1 MLATDKKV
9 LSRLLTRQ
17 ISAVA
22 LQNCIKSDEKY
33 STEKP
38 MLLNFVDL
46 STIFSLIKVVVS
58 IFTC

>member
-22 LQNCIKSDEKY
+22 LQNCIKSDGKY

-46 STIFSLIKVVVS
+46 STIFNLIKVVVS

>member
-17 ISAVA
+17 ISSVA
-22 LQNCIKSDEKY
+22 LQNCIKLDGKH

>member
-9 LSRLLTRQ
+9 LSRLITRQ
-17 ISAVA
+17 ISSVA
-22 LQNCIKSDEKY
+22 LQNCIKSDGKH